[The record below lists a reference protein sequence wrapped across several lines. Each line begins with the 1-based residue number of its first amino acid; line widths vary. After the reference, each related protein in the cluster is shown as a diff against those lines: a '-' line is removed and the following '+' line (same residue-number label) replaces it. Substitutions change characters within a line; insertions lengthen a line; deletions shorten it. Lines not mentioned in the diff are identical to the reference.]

1 MLKDSC
7 PCESGMPYSS
17 CCEPCHQGVPV
28 TDAETLMRSR
38 YSAYVLGLAQ
48 YLLDTWHPATRPSAL
63 NLNDGIATKWLGL
76 SIKRFERISET
87 SAIVEF
93 IARYKIGGNR
103 AEKLHEISKFEYS
116 DRWYYLSGDI
126 IPHKKLN
133 HKVY

>member
-1 MLKDSC
+1 MLKDAC
-7 PCESGMPYSS
+7 PCESGKLYAS
-17 CCEPCHQGVPV
+17 CCEPCHQGVPAAN
-28 TDAETLMRSR
+28 AEALMRSR

-48 YLLDTWHPATRPSAL
+48 HLLDTWHPNTRPASLKLAE
-63 NLNDGIATKWLGL
+63 DIATTWLGL

-103 AEKLHEISKFEYS
+103 AEKLHEISQFAYS

-126 IPHKKLN
+126 MPYKKIE
-133 HKVY
+133 